1 MMTAMKKK
9 PSLTRARILKALRE
23 HEDLLRKYSVK
34 RLGLFGSYAR
44 GQQKRGSDVDFLVDF
59 ERPTY
64 DNFIDLTFS
73 LERLFRRKIG
83 LVTSRSLN
91 PHVKPFV
98 ENEVAWHEVR

>member
-1 MMTAMKKK
+1 MTTVKKK
-9 PSLTRARILKALRE
+9 PSLTRASILKALRE
-23 HEDLLRKYSVK
+23 HEDLLRRYSVK

-73 LERLFRRKIG
+73 LERLFRRKVG

-98 ENEVAWHEVR
+98 EHEVAWHEVR

>member
-1 MMTAMKKK
+1 MKKK
-9 PSLTRARILKALRE
+9 PSLTQARILKALRE

-34 RLGLFGSYAR
+34 RIGLFGSYAR

-59 ERPTY
+59 ERATY
-64 DNFIDLTFS
+64 DNFIDLNFS
-73 LERLFRRKIG
+73 LERLFRRKVG
-83 LVTSRSLN
+83 LVTSRSLD

>member
-1 MMTAMKKK
+1 MTAMKKK
-9 PSLTRARILKALRE
+9 PTLTRARILKVLRE
-23 HEDLLRKYSVK
+23 HEDLLRRYSVK

-59 ERPTY
+59 EKATY
-64 DNFIDLTFS
+64 DNFIDVTFS
-73 LERLFRRKIG
+73 LERLFRRKVG

>member
-9 PSLTRARILKALRE
+9 PNLTRARILKVLRE

-34 RLGLFGSYAR
+34 RIGLFGSYVR

-59 ERPTY
+59 ENPTY
-64 DNFIDLTFS
+64 DNFIDLNFS
-73 LERLFRRKIG
+73 LERLFRRKVG
-83 LVTSRSLN
+83 LVTSRSLD
-91 PHVKPFV
+91 PRVKPFV

>member
-1 MMTAMKKK
+1 MTSMKTK
-9 PSLTRARILKALRE
+9 PSLTRASILKALRE

-73 LERLFRRKIG
+73 LERLFRRKVG
-83 LVTSRSLN
+83 LVTSRSLS
-91 PHVKPFV
+91 PHVRPFV
-98 ENEVAWHEVR
+98 EHEVAWHEVR

>member
-1 MMTAMKKK
+1 MTAMKKK
-9 PSLTRARILKALRE
+9 PTLTRARILKVLRE
-23 HEDLLRKYSVK
+23 HEDLLRRYSVK

-59 ERPTY
+59 EKPTY
-64 DNFIDLTFS
+64 DNVIDLTFS
-73 LERLFRRKIG
+73 LERLFRRKVG